1 MTDSGFRLKGSV
13 VTTVLLEIQT
23 FSLDGI
29 VFHLKE
35 KIDQVPHF
43 FNQAP
48 IIIDIS
54 KMKRGITLEE
64 FETLIKSVSA
74 LGLGVI
80 GWRCDPDSLPV
91 WNASVTIPLLPA
103 SKARPI
109 NIAPEIKEVSS
120 PDVVVKTVVEERLI
134 PQATK
139 VITKPVRSG
148 QQVYSE
154 GDLIVL
160 AQVSAGAEVLA
171 DGNIHVYGALRG
183 RALAGVKGDVEARI
197 FCKSMEAEL
206 VSIAGNFMLSDALQN
221 IVWKDSAQ
229 VLLVDDSL
237 EIVPL

>member
-1 MTDSGFRLKGSV
+1 MTDSGFRLKGSF

-23 FSLDGI
+23 FSLDDI

-54 KMKRGITLEE
+54 KMKRGIRIEE
-64 FETLIKSVSA
+64 FETLIQSVSS

-80 GWRCDPDSLPV
+80 GWRCDPENFPAWKS
-91 WNASVTIPLLPA
+91 SVTIPLLPA
-103 SKARPI
+103 SKARSIDTSPV
-109 NIAPEIKEVSS
+109 IKKEEC
-120 PDVVVKTVVEERLI
+120 PDVVVKTVIEERLV
-134 PQATK
+134 PQTTK
-139 VITKPVRSG
+139 VITKPIRSG

-160 AQVSAGAEVLA
+160 TQVSAGAEVLA

-206 VSIAGNFMLSDALQN
+206 VSIAGNFMLSDTLQD
-221 IVWKDSAQ
+221 IVWKESAQ